1 MVDARILV
9 SEIDALSRR
18 LTLRNCSAQPLKQD
32 PGSRIGPRLQQQIQ
46 MVLVHVGGMTVHIA
60 GGRSYD
66 VSAGQMCILLPGH
79 TETIRFPTDVVTS
92 QTVIRGD
99 PDRLTPEMSAWL
111 EALRP
116 TRNLSA
122 ALTYLSREAVATVQ
136 TRLTAKGALV
146 DALGTALLWRFIAEF
161 ENYPA
166 ALPERIEEA
175 RLFIHQHL
183 EDDVGLTDIARA
195 AHVTP
200 AHLIRLFREHIGT
213 TPIKYLWDRRVTL
226 GMELL
231 TSSGMPIS
239 IVALRSGFKTSFHF
253 ARKIKEASG
262 LSPTQLRE
270 AAWSASHA
278 PAVQSGTISQSEPVS
293 R

>member
-1 MVDARILV
+1 MADPRVVV
-9 SEIDALSRR
+9 SEIDPSSRR
-18 LTLRNCSAQPLKQD
+18 LILTNCVAQPLKQD
-32 PGSRIGPRLQQQIQ
+32 PGSQVGPRAQRQIQ
-46 MVLVHVGGMTVHIA
+46 MVLVHVGRMAVSIA

-66 VSAGQMCILLPGH
+66 VSAGQMCLLLPGH
-79 TETIRFPTDVVTS
+79 TETIRFPSDVVTS

-99 PDRLTPEMSAWL
+99 ADRMTDEMRAWL

-136 TRLTAKGALV
+136 TRLTANGALV

-183 EDDVGLTDIARA
+183 EDDIALTDIAGA
-195 AHVTP
+195 AHVSP

-213 TPIKYLWDRRVTL
+213 TPTKYLWDRRVTL

-231 TSSGMPIS
+231 TSSGMPVS
-239 IVALRSGFKTSFHF
+239 VVALRSGFKTSFHF
-253 ARKIKEASG
+253 ARRIKEASG

-270 AAWSASHA
+270 AAWAASDA
-278 PAVQSGTISQSEPVS
+278 SERGP
-293 R
+293 RG

>member
-1 MVDARILV
+1 MVDPRVLV
-9 SEIDALSRR
+9 SEIDPLSRR
-18 LTLRNCSAQPLKQD
+18 LTLTNCVAQTLRQD
-32 PGSRIGPRLQQQIQ
+32 SGSQVGPRLQQQIQ
-46 MVLVHVGGMTVHIA
+46 MVLVHVGHMTVSIA
-60 GGRSYD
+60 GRRSYD

-79 TETIRFPTDVVTS
+79 METIRFPADAATS

-99 PDRLTPEMSAWL
+99 ADRLTDEMRAWL

-136 TRLTAKGALV
+136 TRLTANGALV

-161 ENYPA
+161 QNYPA

-183 EDDVGLTDIARA
+183 EDDIGLTEIAGA
-195 AHVTP
+195 AHVSP

-213 TPIKYLWDRRVTL
+213 TPTKYLWDRRVTL

-231 TSSGMPIS
+231 TSTGMPVS

-262 LSPTQLRE
+262 LSPTQLRQISWSTSE
-270 AAWSASHA
+270 ARSSNG
-278 PAVQSGTISQSEPVS
+278 V
-293 R
+293 RR